1 MSLGFNAVY
10 LIYFKGDVETI
21 QRYEPLIIAMAF
33 LAPAPFALYP
43 ILTSPTL
50 VGDVDTWCWIGKKN
64 ATYQVSL
71 WFGELWGV
79 FIINVIVLVM
89 TVVGVKNSKRELR
102 SGGNSSSQHQSKD
115 EKPKEKKEKDRLR
128 SFGSFVILRMIAYLI
143 AFVVVWTPSSVN
155 RITSM
160 VTGSTV
166 YELAILQ
173 ALVSPQRG
181 LINAVA
187 YWYTWYNSPAV
198 TRERKMSRDLGLGGS
213 KGSRELLNAEGTGMS
228 RSASGQCLPNSAS
241 SQSLKYAS
249 NNTLGNQRRGSEDMV
264 NKQRKK
270 SVEELDLDEFLAED
284 SPKKR
289 KPSRTYNIVNSKSAD
304 NGEFELPSKAPGG
317 SAIAEESDKHD

>member
-89 TVVGVKNSKRELR
+89 TVVG
-102 SGGNSSSQHQSKD
+102 SKD

-289 KPSRTYNIVNSKSAD
+289 KPSRTYNIVNSKSGMMHSAD
-304 NGEFELPSKAPGG
+304 RSRQWR
-317 SAIAEESDKHD
+317 I